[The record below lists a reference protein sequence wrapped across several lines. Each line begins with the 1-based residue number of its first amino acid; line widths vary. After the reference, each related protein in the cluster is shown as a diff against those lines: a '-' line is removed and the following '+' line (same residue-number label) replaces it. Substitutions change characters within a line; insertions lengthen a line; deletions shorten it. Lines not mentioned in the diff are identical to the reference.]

1 MPRYDCLLCGGRVL
15 DPANAL
21 DGRYDIG
28 ILHGRIEAVEPRLD
42 PAAADAVF
50 DMTGKWVMPGHIDT
64 HVHVASTL
72 QASTTGDEDEPCLPP
87 AYQTDPALGYR
98 MMAEAGVTTAID
110 FAGEMPSI
118 IDGMKRRGA
127 GLNIA
132 GLHVLA
138 PGSTIP
144 HHDPSRAALREAL
157 QQGLRQGSLGLK
169 ILGGH
174 YPLTPDATARAIAVC
189 NEASAY
195 VALHCGTT
203 ASSSSLAGLREVPEL
218 VGDGRLH
225 VAHVDAYCRGLVRE
239 PLDECQEA
247 LSMLSGMK
255 RQLVSEVKFGIPNAC
270 SGRCDGDGVSDH
282 IVHNCLRAR
291 GYPITRDGLRQAF
304 LDGYA
309 SVIAAHQ
316 ERVQLFTRE
325 DGLELWEAAGSNV
338 MVSFPVNNPASAFT
352 LTTAKD
358 AAGEFIVDAVSTDGG
373 CIPRNIAVKR
383 TWTLV
388 DMEALT
394 PLDMAAK
401 LAWNPARMFGF
412 TSKGHFSPGADAD
425 ITAVNPETGAPIFGM
440 VAGQPIMRDGQALGE
455 GGTLLITHWGES
467 AARGSGLD
475 YRIVDLSETKLY
487 AGWA

>member
-1 MPRYDCLLCGGRVL
+1 
-15 DPANAL
+15 
-21 DGRYDIG
+21 
-28 ILHGRIEAVEPRLD
+28 
-42 PAAADAVF
+42 
-50 DMTGKWVMPGHIDT
+50 
-64 HVHVASTL
+64 L
-72 QASTTGDEDEPCLPP
+72 QASTTENENEPCLPP

-110 FAGEMPSI
+110 FAGTMPSI
-118 IDGMKRRGA
+118 IDGIKRRGA

-144 HHDPSRAALREAL
+144 HHNPSRADLQDALRE
-157 QQGLRQGSLGLK
+157 GLVQGSLGLK

-189 NEASAY
+189 NEATAY

-203 ASSSSLAGLREVPEL
+203 ASSSTLDGLREVPAL

-225 VAHVDAYCRGLVRE
+225 VAHVDAYCRGLVRQ
-239 PLDECQEA
+239 PIDECQEA
-247 LSMLSGMK
+247 LSMLSSMK

-270 SGRCDGDGVSDH
+270 SGRCQGEDVSDH

-309 SVIAAHQ
+309 SVIAAHR

-325 DGLELWEAAGSNV
+325 DGLELWESAGSNV
-338 MVSFPVNNPASAFT
+338 MVSFPVNHPASAFT

-358 AAGEFIVDAVSTDGG
+358 ATGEFIVDAVATDGG

-383 TWTLV
+383 TWALV

-394 PLDMAAK
+394 ALEMAAK
-401 LAWNPARMFGF
+401 LSWNPACMFGF
-412 TSKGHFSPGADAD
+412 TSKGHLSPGADAD
-425 ITAVNPETGAPIFGM
+425 ITAVDPETGNPVFGM
-440 VAGQPIMRDGQALGE
+440 VAGQPIMRGGRALSQ
-455 GGTLLITHWGES
+455 GGTLLVTHWGE
-467 AARGSGLD
+467 ATARESGLN
-475 YRIVDLSETKLY
+475 YRIVDLAATKLY
-487 AGWA
+487 ADWV